1 VLFLSFGV
9 LRKLKKY
16 NHLRENDMSILKPSL
31 VLLLIASALTL
42 TACGNKDKEKTETS
56 KASTQVVAKVNGDE
70 ISIHQINFQL
80 GRLTQQNQAQMNEA
94 QNKEAAKQILTRLV
108 DQQLLIQKAVESKLD
123 RDPRVLQALEAS
135 KNEILAQAYLEQLMT
150 KAEKPS
156 SAKIDTFY
164 KENPELFEKR
174 RVFRLQEL
182 IVDVDQAKHAEIEAN
197 IKSMKGINDI
207 ANYLKSKNYPFNAN
221 SNVRAAEQLP
231 LALLKKIQPLKDGE
245 FVAIPSGK
253 ALNIVHLAASQ
264 SKPIDRD
271 KAAPIIEQY
280 FMNQNKATLAKVEM
294 ADLNK
299 KAKVEFVGAFADM
312 KKDVVEN
319 AATKITKP
327 EANIQAPSE
336 ASPSITSDKTAET
349 QAAETTKKPIA
360 DPTNMDKGL
369 SGL

>member
-1 VLFLSFGV
+1 
-9 LRKLKKY
+9 
-16 NHLRENDMSILKPSL
+16 MSIFKPALLKSTL
-31 VLLLIASALTL
+31 ALLLIGSTVSL
-42 TACGNKDKEKTETS
+42 TACGNKDKEKTEVS
-56 KASTQVVAKVNGDE
+56 KANTQVVAKVNGDE

-80 GRLTQQNQAQMNEA
+80 GRLTQQNQTQLNEA
-94 QNKEAAKQILTRLV
+94 QNKEAAKQILSRLV

-135 KNEILAQAYLEQLMT
+135 KNEILAQAYLEQAMT

-164 KENPELFEKR
+164 QENPELFEKR

-182 IVDVDQAKHAEIEAN
+182 IVDVEQAKHAEIEST
-197 IKSMKGINDI
+197 IKGMKGINDI
-207 ANYLKSKNYPFNAN
+207 ANWLKSKNYPFNAN

-231 LALLKKIQPLKDGE
+231 MALLKKIQPLKDGE

-264 SKPIDRD
+264 SKPIERD
-271 KAAPIIEQY
+271 KATPIIEQY
-280 FMNQNKATLAKVEM
+280 FVNQSKASLAKTEM
-294 ADLNK
+294 AALND

-312 KKDVVEN
+312 KRETLPGAEK
-319 AATKITKP
+319 AATEMTKP

-336 ASPSITSDKTAET
+336 PSPSITTEVKEAE
-349 QAAETTKKPIA
+349 AVKKPVA
-360 DPTNMDKGL
+360 DAANMDKGL

>member
-1 VLFLSFGV
+1 MFI
-9 LRKLKKY
+9 Y
-16 NHLRENDMSILKPSL
+16 KPTL
-31 VLLLIASALTL
+31 VLLLISSVFTL
-42 TACGNKDKEKTETS
+42 TGCGNKENAETS
-56 KASTQVVAKVNGDE
+56 KAGTQVVAKVNGDE

-80 GRLTQQNQAQMNEA
+80 GRLTQQNQAQLNEA
-94 QNKEAAKQILTRLV
+94 QNKEAAKQILARLV

-135 KNEILAQAYLEQLMT
+135 KNEILAQAYLEQLIT

-174 RVFRLQEL
+174 RVFRLQEI
-182 IVDVDQAKHAEIEAN
+182 IVDVDQSKHAEIETA
-197 IKSMKGINDI
+197 IAGLKGINEI
-207 ANYLKSKNYPFNAN
+207 ANWLKTKSYPFNAN

-245 FVAIPSGK
+245 FVAVPSGK
-253 ALNIVHLAASQ
+253 SLNIVHIAASQ
-264 SKPIDRD
+264 SKPIARD

-280 FMNQNKATLAKVEM
+280 FLNQNKAIVAKAEM

-312 KKDVVEN
+312 KKDVTQDIDKP
-319 AATKITKP
+319 ATKISKP
-327 EANIQAPSE
+327 EANIQAPSG
-336 ASPSITSDKTAET
+336 ASTSITDKEDTIKSTTDTAT
-349 QAAETTKKPIA
+349 
-360 DPTNMDKGL
+360 MDKGL

>member
-1 VLFLSFGV
+1 
-9 LRKLKKY
+9 
-16 NHLRENDMSILKPSL
+16 MPTLKPTL
-31 VLLLIASALTL
+31 VILFICSAFTM
-42 TACGNKDKEKTETS
+42 TGCGNKDEENTENS
-56 KASTQVVAKVNGDE
+56 KAGTQVVAKVNGDE

-80 GRLTQQNQAQMNEA
+80 GRLTQQNQAQLNDK
-94 QNKEAAKQILTRLV
+94 QNKEAAKQILARLV
-108 DQQLLIQKAVESKLD
+108 DQQLLIQKAVETKLD

-150 KAEKPS
+150 KAEKPN
-156 SAKIDTFY
+156 SAKVDTFY
-164 KENPELFEKR
+164 QENPELFEKR
-174 RVFRLQEL
+174 RVFRLQEI
-182 IVDVDQAKHAEIEAN
+182 IVDVDQTKHAEIEAS
-197 IKSMKGINDI
+197 IKSLKGINDI

-264 SKPIDRD
+264 SKPIARD
-271 KAAPIIEQY
+271 KATPIIEQY
-280 FMNQNKATLAKVEM
+280 FLNQNKATVAKAEM

-312 KKDVVEN
+312 KK
-319 AATKITKP
+319 AATANTEKPATETPNP
-327 EANIQAPSE
+327 EANIQATSE
-336 ASPSITSDKTAET
+336 ASASIANKDATEKTT
-349 QAAETTKKPIA
+349 A
-360 DPTNMDKGL
+360 DAVNMDKGL